1 MITKYSNPIM
11 ITKYSNPRM
20 ITKYL
25 NPIMITKYQI
35 FSLLVS
41 VMPHKREK
49 ISNRRQTIISSLL
62 SGSTFTSR
70 EKISGT

>member
-1 MITKYSNPIM
+1 
-11 ITKYSNPRM
+11 M

-25 NPIMITKYQI
+25 NPIIITKYSKSIMITKYQI

-41 VMPHKREK
+41 VIPYKREK
-49 ISNRRQTIISSLL
+49 MSNRRQTIISSLL
-62 SGSTFTSR
+62 SGSTLTSR